1 MKGLVVV
8 DPESSYYVT
17 PLQVT
22 EMFVNGERYADNYQ
36 IKSDTTFV
44 LKEYENNLTFNFT
57 SLEYEKPDLIRYQ
70 YKLVG
75 KDSVWNWL
83 RGENEVS
90 FFNEYDEAISPSEW
104 ATDVINGYGGQV
116 SWGSVKAGFHGF
128 RDCISVRNHTRK
140 KVVIK
145 KPTRPLKTPI
155 YNFLI
160 IS

>member
-90 FFNEYDEAISPSEW
+90 F
-104 ATDVINGYGGQV
+104 
-116 SWGSVKAGFHGF
+116 
-128 RDCISVRNHTRK
+128 
-140 KVVIK
+140 
-145 KPTRPLKTPI
+145 
-155 YNFLI
+155 LI
-160 IS
+160 CLQETMYLWFERH

>member
-75 KDSVWNWL
+75 KRFCLELVE
-83 RGENEVS
+83 R
-90 FFNEYDEAISPSEW
+90 
-104 ATDVINGYGGQV
+104 
-116 SWGSVKAGFHGF
+116 
-128 RDCISVRNHTRK
+128 RK
-140 KVVIK
+140 
-145 KPTRPLKTPI
+145 
-155 YNFLI
+155 
-160 IS
+160 